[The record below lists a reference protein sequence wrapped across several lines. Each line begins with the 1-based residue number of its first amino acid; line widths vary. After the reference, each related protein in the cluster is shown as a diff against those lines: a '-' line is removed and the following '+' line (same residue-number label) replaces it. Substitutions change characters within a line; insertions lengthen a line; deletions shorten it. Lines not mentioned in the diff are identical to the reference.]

1 MRDGSRRYD
10 RSTVSDLPETHLD
23 GAVLALLEGRR
34 AHGRELARTL
44 RGTAPGDVHAS
55 LRRLEREGLVVGRWR
70 HRLTRAGAEALAA
83 RRLEWRT
90 AAHA

>member
-1 MRDGSRRYD
+1 MSG
-10 RSTVSDLPETHLD
+10 LPESHLD
-23 GAVLALLEGRR
+23 GVVLALLEGRR

-44 RGTAPGDVHAS
+44 RGAAPGDVHAS
-55 LRRLEREGLVVGRWR
+55 LRRLEREGLVVGPWR

-90 AAHA
+90 AAHV